1 MLPLLQLAPRFSEG
15 LKSALTSQSLELA
28 PTFFSN
34 PEEGPEIV
42 DISRLAITVI
52 IKGREIT
59 GTIVDGG
66 SRVNVISQRT
76 CSENGNHAHSGTN
89 GGYQFSSANQTHSE
103 LGDYNQRARVPDT
116 RSVPATQR
124 TRVLPPVVRKT
135 LATDGTY

>member
-59 GTIVDGG
+59 GTIVDGASG
-66 SRVNVISQRT
+66 VNVMSQ
-76 CSENGNHAHSGTN
+76 
-89 GGYQFSSANQTHSE
+89 
-103 LGDYNQRARVPDT
+103 
-116 RSVPATQR
+116 
-124 TRVLPPVVRKT
+124 
-135 LATDGTY
+135 